1 MTTESTS
8 SNSNPNSKTKP
19 LLSILTSSTAPLSL
33 AIPPS
38 DKKVNSVNKRA
49 PKLSN
54 VKKSYIQA
62 SKANIL
68 PNVEDVL
75 QIKEVFPTLVANKVV
90 KMIRAKNSSKRQKK
104 PRITITTKGP
114 LKKQI
119 ITPIA
124 KSNAELIIN
133 SAN

>member
-19 LLSILTSSTAPLSL
+19 LSSILTLSTAPLSL

-114 LKKQI
+114 LRKQI

>member
-19 LLSILTSSTAPLSL
+19 LSSILTLSTAPLSL

>member
-8 SNSNPNSKTKP
+8 SNPNSKTKP
-19 LLSILTSSTAPLSL
+19 LSSILTLSTAPLSL

-114 LKKQI
+114 LRKQI